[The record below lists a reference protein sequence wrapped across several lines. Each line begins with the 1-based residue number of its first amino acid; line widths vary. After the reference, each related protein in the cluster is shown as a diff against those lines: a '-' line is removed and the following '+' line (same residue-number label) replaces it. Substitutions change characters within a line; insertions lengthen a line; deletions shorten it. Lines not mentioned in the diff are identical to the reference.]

1 MLLAAMTAV
10 DEDALICDFAEVYH
24 IYDYRKLPLRYAAIL
39 ACGLSDDSRIKMAVS
54 GNAVP
59 TGVFLQAMTVDA
71 LNLLVWSKTKDAQ
84 RNRNRPKSIANII
97 TRKQTSDIEAFATPD
112 EFEKRRTAL
121 INEVQN
127 GN

>member
-39 ACGLSDDSRIKMAVS
+39 ACGLRDDSRIKMAVS
-54 GNAVP
+54 GSDVP
-59 TGVFLQAMTVDA
+59 TGIILQAIAADA
-71 LNLLVWSKTKDAQ
+71 LNWLVWSKTKDAQ
-84 RNRNRPKSIANII
+84 RNRNRPKSLVDLI
-97 TRKQTSDIEAFATPD
+97 TRKQTSDIEAFTSPE

-121 INEVQN
+121 INEV
-127 GN
+127 

>member
-1 MLLAAMTAV
+1 MTAV

-59 TGVFLQAMTVDA
+59 TGLFLQAMMVDA

-84 RNRNRPKSIANII
+84 RNRNRPKSIADII
-97 TRKQTSDIEAFATPD
+97 TRKQTSDIEAFATPE